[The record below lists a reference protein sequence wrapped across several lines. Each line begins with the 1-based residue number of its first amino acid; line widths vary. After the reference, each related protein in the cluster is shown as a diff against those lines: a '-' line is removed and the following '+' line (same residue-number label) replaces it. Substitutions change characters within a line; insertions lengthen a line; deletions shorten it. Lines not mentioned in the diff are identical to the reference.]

1 MSPEAAKPTKPSY
14 FDWGAAHRRL
24 RSIAEAID
32 SDRHTDPETQ
42 RRILERRAAAFAVPP
57 TGDAEGEVL
66 DLLGFAV
73 GDHRYCLPVDQ
84 VEEVA
89 GNVAVIPVPGIAGS
103 ILGVISHRGSILAVA
118 DINPLLWKPGVKEI
132 TVNSVFVVS
141 IDRIRM
147 GIAVQEI
154 FGLAKVPAADILP
167 TQATMESEDH
177 AAIRG
182 FAPDSWLVLDAN
194 YLVRD
199 ARLVIDDDVTS
210 ARTVREV
217 ES

>member
-1 MSPEAAKPTKPSY
+1 MGPEATKPTKPIH

-32 SDRHTDPETQ
+32 SDRHADPETQ

-57 TGDAEGEVL
+57 AGDTKGEIL

-73 GDHRYCLPVDQ
+73 GDHRYCLPVNQ

-89 GNVAVIPVPGIAGS
+89 GNVTVIPVPGIAGS
-103 ILGVISHRGSILAVA
+103 ILGVISRRGSILAVA
-118 DINPLLWKPGVKEI
+118 DVNPLLGKPGMQEI
-132 TVNSVFVVS
+132 AINSVIVVS
-141 IDRIRM
+141 VDRIRM

-154 FGLAKVPAADILP
+154 FGLAKISAADILP
-167 TQATMESEDH
+167 TQTTTESEDH

-182 FAPDSWLVLDAN
+182 LAPDSWLVLDAN

-199 ARLVIDDDVTS
+199 ARLVIDE
-210 ARTVREV
+210 EV
-217 ES
+217 PVATLSQENET